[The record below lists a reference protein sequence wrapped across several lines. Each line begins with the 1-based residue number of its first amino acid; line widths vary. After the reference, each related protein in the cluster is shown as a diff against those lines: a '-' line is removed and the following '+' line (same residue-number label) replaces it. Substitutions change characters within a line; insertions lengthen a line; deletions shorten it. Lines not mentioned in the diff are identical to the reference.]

1 MATTLGKRLSQSDSD
16 RMVGRSAELALF
28 DRLFVEEPHANVVL
42 VHGPGGIGK
51 STLLREVARRGE
63 RRGWRPALVEGREL
77 HSVPNALEDAVGAA
91 RDEQR
96 PLLLI
101 DSYEHMSAMDG
112 YLRRELLPSLAER
125 ALVVIA
131 GRGRPG
137 RGWVEG
143 GWEGLAVEL
152 ELGPLS
158 RGESAELLR
167 SRGLAD
173 GRIAGELVAW
183 ADGSP
188 LALTLAAD
196 AAGRPGAW
204 TPHNAVERPR
214 VVEALIRRLADAE
227 IDGAHPGAL
236 AVAAITRVTTV
247 DLLADVLPEV
257 DAAGRF
263 DWLASR
269 SFAEPLGEG
278 VALHDLVRRALAA
291 DLRRRDQERERVLR
305 RRIADHLHERAI
317 DEGDLLLSIDLAHLV
332 ESDTIRWG
340 YSWEG
345 SAHHRIDDLRAGD
358 PETIAGL
365 LVDRGHEGVHAESR
379 RFFEEAPRRVAVA
392 RDQDDRL
399 CGYQVSVTP
408 ANAPGFANAHP
419 LLGPW
424 LEHARDRSA
433 GEEAVLWSEAIDFSG
448 DPHSH
453 VQALLGL
460 AGILRSGLVNPR
472 FAYLPISPRV
482 PGAREFSAALGAR
495 HLVELDR
502 ELAGVAIECHL
513 IDYGPGGLLGFQRD
527 FVYTELGLEPP
538 GRSTERTPIDEL
550 QVRDALRNLA
560 SPHKLAGSAL
570 GRGVGTAQR
579 AAYVRAL
586 IEEARER
593 AFGETDDERLLER
606 VLVRGYLDP
615 APSHEATA
623 AELHLSRSAY
633 FRRLK
638 AASRRVAEYLD
649 ARPTD

>member
-1 MATTLGKRLSQSDSD
+1 MRLSQRDSD

-28 DRLFVEEPHANVVL
+28 DRLFVEEPHANVVF

-51 STLLREVARRGE
+51 STLLREVGRRGE
-63 RRGWRPALVEGREL
+63 RRGWRLALVEGREL
-77 HSVPNALEDAVGAA
+77 HSVAHALEDALGAV

-96 PLLLI
+96 PLLLF
-101 DSYEHMSAMDG
+101 DSYERISAMDG
-112 YLRRELLPSLAER
+112 YLRRELLPSLSER

-131 GRGRPG
+131 GRTRPG
-137 RGWVEG
+137 RGWVES

-158 RGESAELLR
+158 RGESVELLR
-167 SRGLAD
+167 SRGVAD
-173 GRIAGELVAW
+173 ERIARELVAW

-214 VVEALIRRLADAE
+214 IVEALIRRLADAE

-236 AVAAITRVTTV
+236 AVAAIARVTTV
-247 DLLADVLPEV
+247 ELLRDVLPGV
-257 DAAGRF
+257 DAACGF
-263 DWLASR
+263 EWLASR
-269 SFAEPLGEG
+269 SFTEPLGEG
-278 VALHDLVRRALAA
+278 VALHELVRKALAA
-291 DLRRRDQERERVLR
+291 DLRRRDQERERILR
-305 RRIADHLHERAI
+305 RRVADHLHERAI
-317 DEGDLLLSIDLAHLV
+317 EEGNLLLSIDLAHLV

-345 SAHHRIDDLRAGD
+345 SARHRIDDLRAGD
-358 PETIAGL
+358 TETIAGL
-365 LVDRGHEGVHAESR
+365 LAARGHEGVHAESR

-392 RDQDDRL
+392 RDQEDRL

-408 ANAPGFANAHP
+408 ANAPRFANDHP

-433 GEEAVLWSEAIDFSG
+433 GEESVLWSEAIDFSG
-448 DPHSH
+448 DPRSY
-453 VQALLGL
+453 VQALFGV

-472 FAYLPISPRV
+472 FAYLPINPHV
-482 PGAREFSAALGAR
+482 PGAHEFSAALGGR

-502 ELAGVAIECHL
+502 EVAGVAVECHL
-513 IDYGPGGLLGFQRD
+513 LDYGPGGLLGFQRD

-538 GRSTERTPIDEL
+538 GRSSDRTAIGEA
-550 QVRDALRNLA
+550 QVRDALRDFA
-560 SPHKLAGSAL
+560 SPHKLAAGAL
-570 GRGVGTAQR
+570 GRGEGTAQR

-615 APSHEATA
+615 APSHEAA
-623 AELHLSRSAY
+623 ADELHLSRSAY

-638 AASRRVAEYLD
+638 AASRRVGEYLN
-649 ARPTD
+649 ARPID